1 MKLKRMS
8 DSSQIA
14 SRDEFGQVFWLAGLR
29 RYLAFVVLANLV
41 WEVAQLPLYTIWTDA
56 SPAAIAFAA
65 LHCTAGD
72 LLIAASSLLG
82 ALLLAGHPCWPA
94 KRYWA
99 TAIWAIA
106 GGFAYTIYCE
116 ILNTQVRG
124 TWAYRDIM
132 PTLPWIGVGLS
143 PLAQWIVIP
152 VAAFLWLHHRV
163 PSPNHPRRI

>member
-1 MKLKRMS
+1 MS
-8 DSSQIA
+8 DSSQFA
-14 SRDEFGQVFWLAGLR
+14 AHDESGRMYWLVGLR
-29 RYLAFVVLANLV
+29 QYLAFVVLANLV

-65 LHCTAGD
+65 LYCTGGD

-82 ALLLAGHPCWPA
+82 GLLIAGHPRWPVE
-94 KRYWA
+94 RYWP

-106 GGFAYTIYCE
+106 GGFAYTVFSE
-116 ILNTQVRG
+116 ILNTQIRG
-124 TWAYRDIM
+124 SWSYRDHM

-152 VAAFLWLHHRV
+152 VAAFLWLQHRV